1 MFEVARTDEIADVEF
16 LNHILD
22 GLSAEYKA
30 LNPKYFY
37 DEQGSYFFDQIC
49 DLKEYYPYQ
58 AELSLLP
65 AIAAEL
71 NIMLQADQSVVEF
84 GAGAVKKIQPLLSQI
99 ESIKSFTAI
108 DISGEHLRSACAT
121 LQMQFPNID
130 IHAVEADFCK
140 PVELNSQ
147 GKENRLGFFP
157 GSTIGNFTPAE
168 ARNFL
173 SNAKQSL
180 GANSQFLIGVDTKKS
195 PVKLHHA
202 YNDGQGITAQFNKN
216 VLERINRELHTDIDV
231 NKFEHYAF
239 FNTVKGCIEMHL
251 VSLEEQSFAIDGV
264 EVKFDLGESIHTES
278 SYKYSPKQFT
288 ALARNAGWE
297 VEKTWL
303 AEGDMFSVFLLS
315 C

>member
-1 MFEVARTDEIADVEF
+1 MFEIACADGIVDVEF

-22 GLSAEYKA
+22 GLSAETKA

-37 DEQGSYFFDQIC
+37 DERGSYFFDQIC

-65 AIAAEL
+65 KIAAEL
-71 NIMLQADQSVVEF
+71 NTILQADQSVVEF

-99 ESIKSFTAI
+99 KSIKNFTAI
-108 DISGEHLRSACAT
+108 DISGEHLRSACAA
-121 LQMQFPNID
+121 LQVEFPNIH
-130 IHAVEADFCK
+130 IHAIEADFCK
-140 PVELNSQ
+140 PVELKSQ

-157 GSTIGNFTPAE
+157 GSTIGNFTPLD

-173 SNAKQSL
+173 TNAKQSL
-180 GANSQFLIGVDTKKS
+180 GDNSQFLIGVDTKKS

-202 YNDGQGITAQFNKN
+202 YNDAQGVTAQFNKN
-216 VLERINRELHTDIDV
+216 VLERINRELRADIDV
-231 NKFEHYAF
+231 SKFEHYAF
-239 FNTVKGCIEMHL
+239 FNTAKGCIEMHL
-251 VSLEEQSFAIDGV
+251 VSLVEQSIYIDGV

-288 ALARNAGWE
+288 ALARDAGWE
-297 VEKTWL
+297 VDKVWL
-303 AEGDMFSVFLLS
+303 AEGDMFSMFLLS